1 MGAIAAMSDFRV
13 CIERMQNGYEV
24 SLSDPKIVKANNT
37 RDKNGYTPY
46 RDPTVEYAFKDV
58 DEVLAFLKE
67 NLDKALPANDFSSA
81 FDAAAKAAQD
91 NEDANA
97 DKD

>member
-1 MGAIAAMSDFRV
+1 MYPKEVPSMSDFRV

-46 RDPTVEYAFKDV
+46 RDPTVEYAFKTV
-58 DEVLAFLKE
+58 DEVLSFLKE
-67 NLDKALPANDFSSA
+67 NLDKALPKDGFSSA
-81 FDAAAKAAQD
+81 FDAAVAQATG
-91 NEDANA
+91 ED
-97 DKD
+97 D

>member
-1 MGAIAAMSDFRV
+1 MPDFRV

-46 RDPTVEYAFKDV
+46 RDPIVEYAFKDV

-67 NLDKALPANDFSSA
+67 NLDKALPANTFSSA
-81 FDAAAKAAQD
+81 FDAAAKAVQD